1 MEAGDTVKDW
11 LAYLSE
17 KKHVVALIQ
26 ESLGCACP
34 HEVFDH
40 YQVRCVMTTPF
51 PYVKMVVGER
61 LLVYL
66 VPCEHNQVSSG
77 VAARLLHEGVQE
89 SDAKGL
95 NRFRLAL
102 VGASSPVTDQLE
114 QEVQSLNDSKVHLH
128 VIRSISGS

>member
-51 PYVKMVVGER
+51 PYVEMVVGER

-77 VAARLLHEGVQE
+77 QAARLLHEG
-89 SDAKGL
+89 
-95 NRFRLAL
+95 FRRGMQRDLIAFAL
-102 VGASSPVTDQLE
+102 PLLGHQVL
-114 QEVQSLNDSKVHLH
+114 
-128 VIRSISGS
+128 